1 MGVADLPAAAAA
13 SLRRRRIVASD
24 PRKLKPGELV
34 RLLNSAPTGPVTD
47 ARRLAAHRAEAGLR
61 IGDGKTVDVLRYAA
75 WLFERWQKAKIDRPS
90 PDPASG
96 ALESPSPANRGPQSP
111 APARAAAGVTTLRVA
126 AYGAKKERE
135 RERNAV
141 ASRSGRDIGPLPD
154 PVDPARKKRALDSF
168 RAFCEAYFPE
178 RFTLAWSPDHLKV
191 IGKIEQAVVA
201 GGVFALAMPRGSGK
215 TSLVEVA
222 CLWAALKGSREFILL
237 VGASAAHAMEMLDA
251 LKVELETNDRLLED
265 FPEVCLPIR
274 RLEGLSNRAAGQLY
288 LGERTHIGWTGRV
301 IVLPTIA
308 GSAASGIVIRLA
320 GITGRIR
327 GAKFVRPDGRSV
339 RPQLVIIDDPQTDQ
353 SARSVTQCEARGRI
367 LGGAILGLAGPGEKI
382 AGIMPCT
389 VVRRG
394 DLADE
399 FLDRDKHPEW
409 QGERTKLLY
418 ALPSDEKLWDEYSK
432 LRGDSLRN
440 GGNGSEATEFY
451 GEHRAAMDAGAIAA
465 WPERHNSDELSAVQN
480 AMNLRI
486 ADPASFAAEYQN
498 DPLEEDDNTNEGQLS
513 ADLLVKRTNGFLR
526 GVAPLETRLTAFVDV
541 QQKLLYW
548 LVAAWRD
555 DFSGFVVD
563 YGAWP
568 DPQRAYFTLRE
579 TKKTLSTEAPGASLE
594 AAIYAGLHKLT
605 GDLLSKEFPV
615 EGGGST
621 RIEKCFVD
629 AGWGKMADVVH
640 QACRSSPHA
649 AILMPS
655 QGKGITAAQT
665 PFAEWKKELGARIG
679 FHWAQPSIRGK
690 RTTRMI
696 LIDVNYWKTFVAGR
710 LGAAPGTK
718 GALTLFGKPNQDH
731 RLLADHF
738 SAEYSVRTEGRGRTL
753 DEWQIKPDRRDNHWW
768 DCLVGS
774 ACAASVLGCTFLA
787 SGEAAKPKKERIK
800 LSDIKR

>member
-1 MGVADLPAAAAA
+1 M
-13 SLRRRRIVASD
+13 
-24 PRKLKPGELV
+24 
-34 RLLNSAPTGPVTD
+34 
-47 ARRLAAHRAEAGLR
+47 
-61 IGDGKTVDVLRYAA
+61 VD
-75 WLFERWQKAKIDRPS
+75 
-90 PDPASG
+90 
-96 ALESPSPANRGPQSP
+96 
-111 APARAAAGVTTLRVA
+111 AGVTTQRVA

-141 ASRSGRDIGPLPD
+141 ASRSGRDIGPLPAPID
-154 PVDPARKKRALDSF
+154 ASRKAAALESF

-222 CLWAALKGSREFILL
+222 CLWAALKGARQFILL
-237 VGASAAHAMEMLDA
+237 VGASAAHALEMLDA

-265 FPEVCLPIR
+265 FPVVCLPIR

-288 LGERTHIGWTGRV
+288 LGERTHIGWTGRE

-308 GSAASGIVIRLA
+308 GSAASGIVIRVA

-339 RPQLVIIDDPQTDQ
+339 RPQLVVIDDPQTDQ

-418 ALPSDEKLWDEYSK
+418 SLPSDEKLWDEYSK

-440 GGNGSEATEFY
+440 GGNGSEATDFY
-451 GEHRAAMDAGAIAA
+451 REHRDAMDAGAIAA
-465 WPERHNSDELSAVQN
+465 WPERHNTDELSAVQH

-498 DPLEEDDNTNEGQLS
+498 DPLAEDDATTEGQLV
-513 ADLLVKRTNGFLR
+513 ADVLLKRTNGFPR
-526 GVAPLETRLTAFVDV
+526 GVTPIGTRLTAFVDV
-541 QQKLLYW
+541 QKKLLYW
-548 LVAAWRD
+548 LVAAWKD
-555 DFSGFVVD
+555 DFTGAVID

-568 DPQRAYFTLRE
+568 DQQRAYYTLRE
-579 TKKTLSTEAPGASLE
+579 AKKTLSTESPGAALE
-594 AAIYAGLHKLT
+594 GAIFSGLQKLAA
-605 GDLLSKEFPV
+605 DLLSREFAG
-615 EGGGST
+615 EDGGVQK
-621 RIEKCFVD
+621 IEKCFID
-629 AGWGKMADVVH
+629 AGWGQSSDVVH
-640 QACRSSPHA
+640 QFCRSSPHS

-655 QGKGITAAQT
+655 QGKGITASHT
-665 PFAEWKKELGARIG
+665 PFSEWKKELGAKIG
-679 FHWAQPSIRGK
+679 FHWAIPSIRGK

-696 LIDVNYWKTFVAGR
+696 LIDTNYWKTFVSGR
-710 LGAAPGTK
+710 LSATQGER
-718 GALTLFGKPNQDH
+718 GALTLFGKPAQDH

-738 SAEYSVRTEGRGRTL
+738 TSEFSVRTEGRGRSL

-787 SGEAAKPKKERIK
+787 SGEAGKPKRERVK